1 MIYGYARVST
11 SKQLKNG
18 TSIEDQT
25 AALKEAGAEKIVID
39 DCTGTKMNRPAFN
52 QLMQDLKAG
61 DTLIVTKLDRFART
75 AVEGGAIVEEL
86 HKMGVTINV
95 LNMGVINNSAMGNV
109 ILTVMLAF
117 AQFERDMIVERTK
130 AGREARR
137 KEAEARGETF
147 QDFRP
152 RVMDDKQIEHAME
165 LLDSGKSYKEVSE
178 LLNVSKSTLIRRR
191 REQRAGQIEHSEDGR
206 RIMVKPDENGVYHI
220 PKMGEKDLS
229 KEEIRVF
236 KVPVTETKLAPGT
249 GKNLTIVYDD

>member
-117 AQFERDMIVERTK
+117 AQFERDMIVERTS

-137 KEAEARGETF
+137 REAEARGEVF

-191 REQRAGQIEHSEDGR
+191 REQRAGQI
-206 RIMVKPDENGVYHI
+206 K
-220 PKMGEKDLS
+220 
-229 KEEIRVF
+229 
-236 KVPVTETKLAPGT
+236 
-249 GKNLTIVYDD
+249 